1 MAVSFGT
8 FLCCHVREVPKIKIE
23 VLQAFSNICKI
34 TGGRFMKCLKRI
46 TILLVAVI
54 IITPVYS
61 VTVYAVKDNKYVIS
75 EAKDY
80 DEYALFWYNWAVHKK
95 DKHSVILET
104 SGEPCIG
111 PVLVPDR
118 INGRNVVGIYGS
130 SVAVGF
136 DVNPKNKYI
145 ECIDNVLFS
154 KDKKTLMSYP
164 RNNTN
169 ECYSIPMGTEIIDV
183 YSMGYSDY
191 LKEVIIPESV
201 VNIEKCAFVDCDNLS
216 KITFLPS
223 KSNLYIDEGA
233 FLGSDLLSEI
243 ILPSFNVQI
252 DCSAFGYESVVD
264 DDYHLMGYRIINSTR
279 LTSYEQVKLT
289 AENNVVKWDRIPNA
303 LYYKVYR
310 KLSSGEYKLTNITS
324 GTSFRLPDLKQ
335 GTEYTYAV
343 KPVAVIPAANY
354 EYDRHEQYFPETFTI
369 EGTMSEDVVVKG

>member
-1 MAVSFGT
+1 
-8 FLCCHVREVPKIKIE
+8 
-23 VLQAFSNICKI
+23 
-34 TGGRFMKCLKRI
+34 MKSLKRVA
-46 TILLVAVI
+46 ILLLAVI

-61 VTVYAVKDNKYVIS
+61 VPVYAVKDNKYVID
-75 EAKDY
+75 EKKDY
-80 DEYALFWYNWAVHKK
+80 DEYGLFWYNWSVHKK
-95 DKHSVILET
+95 DKHTVIFHT
-104 SGEPCIG
+104 SGRECIG
-111 PVLVPDR
+111 TVLVPDT
-118 INGRNVVGIYGS
+118 INGRTVVGIYGS

-136 DVNPKNKYI
+136 DVNPENKYM

-164 RNNTN
+164 REN
-169 ECYSIPMGTEIIDV
+169 ENESYSIPMGTEIIDE

-201 VNIEKCAFVDCDNLS
+201 VNIEKCAFIDCENLA
-216 KITFLPS
+216 KITFLQS
-223 KSNLYIDEGA
+223 KSKLYIDDFA
-233 FLGSDLLSEI
+233 FTGSDLLSEI
-243 ILPSFNVQI
+243 VLPSFNVQI
-252 DCSAFGYESVVD
+252 DCRAFGYDIVVD
-264 DDYHLMGYRIINSTR
+264 DDDRLMGYKIINSTR

-324 GTSFRLPDLKQ
+324 GTSFRLPNLKQ

-343 KPVAVIPAANY
+343 KPVAVIPAENY
-354 EYDRHEQYFPETFTI
+354 EYGKQHYPESFTI